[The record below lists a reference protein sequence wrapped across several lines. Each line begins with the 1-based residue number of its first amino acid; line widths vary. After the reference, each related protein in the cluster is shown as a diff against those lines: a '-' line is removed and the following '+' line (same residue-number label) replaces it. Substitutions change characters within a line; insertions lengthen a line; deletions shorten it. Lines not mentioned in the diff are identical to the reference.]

1 MTSQFLTP
9 EEVKEFTDRSHK
21 KLQIEA
27 LRAMGVAFWVTPA
40 GRPKVARA
48 VLEGRKGT
56 STAPKAPWVPPG
68 LRSG

>member
-1 MTSQFLTP
+1 MSETFLTAA
-9 EEVKEFTDRSHK
+9 EVKELTDRSHK

-27 LRAMGVAFWVTPA
+27 LRNMGVAFWVTPA

-56 STAPKAPWVPPG
+56 TAGPKAPWVPPG
-68 LRSG
+68 LRTG